1 MLPTFYQT
9 HLQKQLTHAQ
19 FILLK
24 ILLDLIQSEKQV
36 SLERLL
42 QGYFPIQLWSKVL
55 PSKLQR
61 FLDLPQLTLTLIWF
75 PLIAYW
81 LTTYCSAGQT
91 ISIAI
96 DRSQWGC
103 INLFT
108 LALIWHKRAIPL
120 YWCLLPKLGNSNLQE
135 QTFALQ
141 QVLPLLKE
149 YKVIVLGDRE
159 FCSVDLASW
168 LKATGV
174 SFCLRLKKNPCLA
187 TENLIWQRLDRLG
200 IVPGTSLYFQ
210 GVRVRKTRPVVGFDI
225 ACKWK
230 RNYQGLKVKEAW
242 FILTDLGSLPVAIAA
257 YKKRMGIEEMFR
269 DCKTGGYNL
278 EGSGLR
284 GDRLVKIILLMAIA
298 YSSAI
303 FQGTE
308 IHKKQVQKYVS
319 RRKDKCKKYRRRSI
333 FGIGQDGE
341 QWVNYL
347 ARHSESVRELISLTR
362 NKRRFYQQGIRAA
375 TLMGSTF

>member
-1 MLPTFYQT
+1 MPYA
-9 HLQKQLTHAQ
+9 HEY
-19 FILLK
+19 
-24 ILLDLIQSEKQV
+24 LI
-36 SLERLL
+36 
-42 QGYFPIQLWSKVL
+42 
-55 PSKLQR
+55 
-61 FLDLPQLTLTLIWF
+61 FLRK
-75 PLIAYW
+75 
-81 LTTYCSAGQT
+81 
-91 ISIAI
+91 AI
-96 DRSQWGC
+96 
-103 INLFT
+103 
-108 LALIWHKRAIPL
+108 
-120 YWCLLPKLGNSNLQE
+120 
-135 QTFALQ
+135 
-141 QVLPLLKE
+141 LPLLKE

-168 LKATGV
+168 LKAMGV
-174 SFCLRLKKNPCLA
+174 SFCLRPKKNPGLA

-284 GDRLVKIILLMAIA
+284 GDRLVKIILLMALV

-308 IHKKQVQKYVS
+308 IQKKQVQKYVS
-319 RRKDKCKKYRRRSI
+319 RRKDKCQKYRRRSI
-333 FGIGQDGE
+333 FGLGQDGE

-347 ARHSESVRELISLTR
+347 DKHSESVRELIPLTR
-362 NKRRFYQQGIRAA
+362 NRRPFYQQGIRAA